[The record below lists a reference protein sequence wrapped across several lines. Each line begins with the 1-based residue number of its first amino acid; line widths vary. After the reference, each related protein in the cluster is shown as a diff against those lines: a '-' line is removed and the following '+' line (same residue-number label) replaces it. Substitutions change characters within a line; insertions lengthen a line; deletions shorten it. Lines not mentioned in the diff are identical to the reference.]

1 MLTCGQ
7 GDFGL
12 GLAAAKMNVVEIARN
27 RLIKRRQSG
36 IDEKMMMTGIWLR
49 GARRSDLH
57 VLDPEMDR
65 DLGGDRRTVLEIDK
79 EYPGIRSRR
88 PPRRNGLLRA
98 KLDTRIQ
105 SNYGK
110 NNQTDAE
117 KKSIHKQLP
126 SHANMSLQGEQVAV
140 ADHRS
145 EVFKLL
151 RNAAHALLHM
161 PCRKKLRCKR
171 PRRTDRSRPAWRGCS
186 LKTGHIS
193 DRLAELW
200 A

>member
-1 MLTCGQ
+1 VLTCGQ

-27 RLIKRRQSG
+27 RLIKRRQTG

-49 GARRSDLH
+49 GACRSDLH

-98 KLDTRIQ
+98 NLDARIQ
-105 SNYGK
+105 SNYGED
-110 NNQTDAE
+110 NQADAE
-117 KKSIHKQLP
+117 KKSIHKLLP
-126 SHANMSLQGEQVAV
+126 CHANMSHQGEQVAA

-145 EVFKLL
+145 EVPRLV
-151 RNAAHALLHM
+151 AASH
-161 PCRKKLRCKR
+161 PQ
-171 PRRTDRSRPAWRGCS
+171 RPASRGCS